1 MPKQIFRK
9 VALERLSSPE
19 QLDTLMHLTS
29 SRGWLALLA
38 LGGLIVSA
46 IIWGF
51 LGSIPEK
58 VYGQGMLLK
67 TSGIFNVV
75 TSSAGP
81 VTAINVEVG
90 DSIVS
95 GQVVAWISQPQLLEK
110 IEQTREKLK
119 DLENQYKII
128 VRYSR
133 KDIELQTD
141 LIAQT
146 RRDLRQENQD
156 LKRQLQWQKKTLENQ
171 KELLKKGLITRQTLL
186 ETQAKIDSIAQQI
199 NSNKN
204 SLSETFDKEL
214 ELKNQRQQQ
223 IINSQESIDIARSE
237 MESLQNQLKLS
248 GRVIAPYSGL
258 VVAVMQ
264 DEGNTVNIGDPI
276 LRLELSGKT
285 AGELEAVIYV
295 GAADGKKIEQGKQA
309 QVSPST
315 VKQEEYGFMQG
326 LVTSVGEFPASA
338 QSMYRVL
345 QDEALVKTLSAG
357 GPPILTR
364 VILIPDPYTVSGYRW
379 SSPKGPPLKIQ
390 SGTLC
395 TASITVSEQAPIALV
410 IPLFKKYVL
419 GVGQNQNGE

>member
-171 KELLKKGLITRQTLL
+171 KELLKKGVITR
-186 ETQAKIDSIAQQI
+186 
-199 NSNKN
+199 
-204 SLSETFDKEL
+204 
-214 ELKNQRQQQ
+214 
-223 IINSQESIDIARSE
+223 
-237 MESLQNQLKLS
+237 
-248 GRVIAPYSGL
+248 
-258 VVAVMQ
+258 
-264 DEGNTVNIGDPI
+264 TV
-276 LRLELSGKT
+276 
-285 AGELEAVIYV
+285 
-295 GAADGKKIEQGKQA
+295 
-309 QVSPST
+309 
-315 VKQEEYGFMQG
+315 
-326 LVTSVGEFPASA
+326 
-338 QSMYRVL
+338 
-345 QDEALVKTLSAG
+345 
-357 GPPILTR
+357 
-364 VILIPDPYTVSGYRW
+364 
-379 SSPKGPPLKIQ
+379 
-390 SGTLC
+390 
-395 TASITVSEQAPIALV
+395 
-410 IPLFKKYVL
+410 
-419 GVGQNQNGE
+419 